1 VRGGEGRS
9 VRDEAAS
16 VPGSSAQAFG
26 FINKRRLFVA
36 RTHART
42 HARTRMRKRSITSDQ
57 VLEVLRRGSI
67 APGENPAPDIYGNW
81 KATLRKNVAGEEV
94 NVAAALDKGV
104 VVITVY

>member
-1 VRGGEGRS
+1 MAAKVVPFEMKPQAFLDRVRKLS
-9 VRDEAAS
+9 A
-16 VPGSSAQAFG
+16 SSANVVFSS
-26 FINKRRLFVA
+26 
-36 RTHART
+36 HAR
-42 HARTRMRKRSITSDQ
+42 ARMRKRSITSDQ